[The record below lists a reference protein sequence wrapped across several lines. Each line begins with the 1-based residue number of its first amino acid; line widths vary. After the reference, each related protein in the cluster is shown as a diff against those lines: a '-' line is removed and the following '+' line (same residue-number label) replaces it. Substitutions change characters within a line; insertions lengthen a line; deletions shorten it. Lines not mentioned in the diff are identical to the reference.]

1 MAGDKYLTMAMEQ
14 KGDLRLSAETEATI
28 SVGPDTLALWDKI
41 IEDAA
46 PSPATVA
53 WITILSGLFSTYP
66 PARAFAALVPQL
78 AFLADPDDMSSASMR
93 MGSDDRELQVGSILG
108 SQIKEA
114 RNLASKRSNTDLVYS
129 QDLLFLGLLR
139 CAKLAAEMGQTAP
152 RYRNNLITQ
161 ENLTL
166 LAFELAIMALS
177 PNDNASALAGY
188 DDTKFDLQRL
198 LPTREDPG
206 TSRADIRRR
215 MREAGIDIV
224 AIEPASLDV
233 ALVIKD
239 DPWAPGLKDR
249 SGSELEVAAFA
260 SMFTARAFQPP
271 LAVGVFGDWGSGK
284 SFFMRRLSD
293 KVEDFVAA
301 ESDDPEALQRVVQ
314 IHFNAW
320 HYAETNLWASIV
332 DRIFTE
338 LDTWTQTA
346 NADAERVQMS
356 VVEQLDT
363 ARKLTIE
370 SIAPLAAARRK
381 QADAKTQL
389 EDAAKLLA
397 DMRARVEVQKST
409 QLQAAFNAVLQ
420 NEDLKKKV
428 GDAGK
433 TLGIQRLNASL
444 EDFRTATQAL
454 SEQEASARQ
463 TVGTLLGRIGIGWG
477 LFLCTLVVLAPI
489 AIATLLPAL
498 LLQLFPALA
507 AQIGTAISLV
517 AGSSGLLAVAAAT
530 LRNAS
535 RHSTRALDSI
545 RTFERSLNAEIA
557 KRSAD
562 QTSEY
567 VRAQGKVAAA
577 QAEVNKRRDA
587 LEDATQQADRASAAF
602 SANEPRQR
610 LVDFLRDRVSSGTY
624 ARELS
629 VIAAV
634 RKDFEMLSR
643 LMATSASPSD
653 TPEALRNSENRLAIK
668 AEVKRIMQ
676 EAGDALEPDEKVALK
691 RLAEPPPPPP
701 VTFERIIL
709 YIDDLDRCPP
719 KQVVAV
725 LQAIHLLLAFPL
737 FVVVVAVDSRWVLKS
752 LGDHYGDL
760 LSGDENSASSVDYL
774 EKIIQIPYQVRH
786 VRSVI
791 GNSMIGDLLAP
802 FVASDVGDEAA
813 PIVDQTPAA
822 PGTDIKGGQTD
833 HVDAL
838 PVKAPDTPE
847 PALRKHLAVEAH
859 ELELLDRIDGALNW
873 SPRRRLRFAN
883 SYLLSRASLSDI
895 SDNDVSNLAVV
906 LACSEAEDRDAAI
919 KDLCD
924 KVEVLVPTP
933 QTLEKICPICD
944 RFSFRSATEGGIARN

>member
-1 MAGDKYLTMAMEQ
+1 MAGEKYLTMAIEQ
-14 KGDLRLSAETEATI
+14 KDDLRLSAEAETTI
-28 SVGPDTLALWDKI
+28 SVGLDTLALWDKV

-46 PSPATVA
+46 PSPDPVA
-53 WITILSGLFSTYP
+53 WITVLSGLFSTYP
-66 PARAFAALVPQL
+66 PARAFAELVPQL
-78 AFLADPDDMSSASMR
+78 ASLADPDDISGASMR
-93 MGSDDRELQVGSILG
+93 LGNEDRKLQVGSILG

-114 RNLASKRSNTDLVYS
+114 RILANNRSSTDLVYS
-129 QDLLFLGLLR
+129 QDLLFVGLLR
-139 CAKLAAEMGQTAP
+139 CAKLAAEMGQSAP
-152 RYRNNLITQ
+152 RYRNNLLTQ

-166 LAFELAIMALS
+166 LAFELAIMTLS
-177 PNDNASALAGY
+177 PKDNASALASY
-188 DDTKFDLQRL
+188 DHTKLDLQQL

-206 TSRADIRRR
+206 TSRADVRRR
-215 MREAGIDIV
+215 MFEAGIEIV
-224 AIEPASLDV
+224 AIEPTSLGV
-233 ALVIKD
+233 ALVVKD

-271 LAVGVFGDWGSGK
+271 LAVGVFGDWGAGK
-284 SFFMRRLSD
+284 SFFMRRLND

-301 ESDDPEALQRVVQ
+301 EPDDPEALQRVVQ

-346 NADAERVQMS
+346 NEDADRGQMS
-356 VVEQLDT
+356 IVEQLDT

-389 EDAAKLLA
+389 EDAAKSLTE
-397 DMRARVEVQKST
+397 MRARVEVQKST

-428 GDAGK
+428 DDAGK
-433 TLGIQRLNASL
+433 TLGFQRLNASID
-444 EDFRTATQAL
+444 DFRAATKALNEQA
-454 SEQEASARQ
+454 ASTRQ
-463 TVGTLLGRIGIGWG
+463 TVGTLLGRVGTGWG
-477 LFLCTLVVLAPI
+477 LFLCALVVLAPI

-507 AQIGTAISLV
+507 AQIGTAISFV
-517 AGSSGLLAVAAAT
+517 AGSSGLLTVAAGT

-535 RHSTRALDSI
+535 RHSTRALESI
-545 RTFERSLNAEIA
+545 RTFERSLDAEIA

-567 VRAQGKVAAA
+567 VRAQGEVAAA
-577 QAEVNKRRDA
+577 QAEVERRRDA

-602 SANEPRQR
+602 NANEPRQR
-610 LVDFLRDRVSSGTY
+610 LVDFLRDRVGSGTY
-624 ARELS
+624 ARELG

-634 RKDFEMLSR
+634 RKDFEMLSH
-643 LMATSASPSD
+643 LMAASASPSD
-653 TPEALRNSENRLAIK
+653 TPEALRNSENRLAIE
-668 AEVKRIMQ
+668 AEIKRIMQ
-676 EAGDALEPDEKVALK
+676 DAGDTLEPDEKAALE

-701 VTFERIIL
+701 ITFERIIL

-752 LGDHYGDL
+752 LDDHYGDL

-774 EKIIQIPYQVRH
+774 EKIVQIPYQVRR

-791 GNSMIGDLLAP
+791 GKSMIGDLLAP
-802 FVASDVGDEAA
+802 FVAADAGDEAA
-813 PIVDQTPAA
+813 PIVDQTPSA
-822 PGTDIKGGQTD
+822 PDTDVNGRQTD
-833 HVDAL
+833 HADA
-838 PVKAPDTPE
+838 PPIKEPDTPE
-847 PALRKHLAVEAH
+847 LKLRKHLAIEAH

-873 SPRRRLRFAN
+873 SPRRRLRFVN

-895 SDNDVSNLAVV
+895 SDNDVSSLAVV

-933 QTLEKICPICD
+933 QTLNKIYPICD
-944 RFSFRSATEGGIARN
+944 RFSFRSVTEGSVARN